1 VTTATVTGSNGF
13 FSVIGGHT
21 YTDEG
26 SDPLS
31 ITVTDTLNS
40 ATLPRSG
47 SVTVA
52 EGDTLTAHT
61 VTFAATT
68 GTLFSGTVAT
78 FTDVD
83 TASPASDFSA
93 NINWG
98 DGSVTNVGTVTGGAG
113 TFTVS
118 GAHT

>member
-1 VTTATVTGSNGF
+1 
-13 FSVIGGHT
+13 
-21 YTDEG
+21 
-26 SDPLS
+26 
-31 ITVTDTLNS
+31 
-40 ATLPRSG
+40 
-47 SVTVA
+47 
-52 EGDTLTAHT
+52 
-61 VTFAATT
+61 
-68 GTLFSGTVAT
+68 LFSGTVAT